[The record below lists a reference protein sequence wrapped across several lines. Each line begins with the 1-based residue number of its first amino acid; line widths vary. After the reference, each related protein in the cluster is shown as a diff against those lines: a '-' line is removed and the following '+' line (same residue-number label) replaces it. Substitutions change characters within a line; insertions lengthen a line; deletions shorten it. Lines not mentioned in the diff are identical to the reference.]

1 MARRSAQVIV
11 CAFITVLA
19 GCGGGSD
26 GDTTATKTAAPPPL
40 ASTTPSDGDAATD
53 DQFLDVGG
61 HKLFIACRGTGSP
74 TVVYLHG
81 MGGAAAGAGEIPTK
95 LGRSPRFCAYDR
107 INSIGFSDQ
116 TEGPVTGNDQV
127 EDLHGLLAAADV
139 PGPYVLLGA
148 SHGGLIAAM
157 YAATYPDDVV
167 GMVLLDAPLPDT
179 FKYAGRYLPKDDLP
193 KPGDWRDS
201 PEKVDDLTTFRQA
214 QALQGNE
221 PKIPVTYLAA
231 KVLDVPPSYPRAKLT
246 AADRRLQR
254 DYLAR
259 FAPGRLIVVDSP
271 HYMEP
276 EIPGRIAREV
286 QRVVAA
292 STTG

>member
-1 MARRSAQVIV
+1 MARRPRAGHV

-26 GDTTATKTAAPPPL
+26 GDRTATKTAAPPRL
-40 ASTTPSDGDAATD
+40 ATTTPS
-53 DQFLDVGG
+53 
-61 HKLFIACRGTGSP
+61 
-74 TVVYLHG
+74 
-81 MGGAAAGAGEIPTK
+81 
-95 LGRSPRFCAYDR
+95 
-107 INSIGFSDQ
+107 
-116 TEGPVTGNDQV
+116 
-127 EDLHGLLAAADV
+127 
-139 PGPYVLLGA
+139 
-148 SHGGLIAAM
+148 
-157 YAATYPDDVV
+157 ATYPDDVV

-214 QALQGNE
+214 QALRGNE

-286 QRVVAA
+286 KRVVAA
-292 STTG
+292 STTD